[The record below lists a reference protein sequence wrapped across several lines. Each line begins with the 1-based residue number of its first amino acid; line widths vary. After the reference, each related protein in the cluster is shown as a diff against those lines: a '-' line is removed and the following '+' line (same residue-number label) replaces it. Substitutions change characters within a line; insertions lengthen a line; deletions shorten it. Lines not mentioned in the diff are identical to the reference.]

1 MSKSV
6 KFLGIAVLACA
17 LTSWCACAEI
27 EADIVSINS
36 PNLLVNPGFEEV
48 NAAGGPAGWVFAN
61 MANSNKISA
70 GVRSEDSIGKYS
82 AFVVTPGNLPGYWTQ
97 AKAVPV
103 AENATYFG
111 SAKFKSNGPNT
122 LLWIQTEQWDDGKC
136 ALAPPWSQTV
146 IFSWC
151 NGAQGSALRDTLG
164 LFIDPKLIKTVSEDA
179 WTTHTMEFTVPAGHG
194 IKDYIIR
201 TGAYFGRGGYLM
213 IDDVYFGLARR
224 QMKITI
230 KGADL
235 VKAEVKTQSGES
247 AVSKILDPKLST
259 QIWEFELPSSKTVYV
274 LKVTTVNN
282 QTWMK
287 EF

>member
-1 MSKSV
+1 MSKFV
-6 KFLGIAVLACA
+6 KFLSIAVLACA

-27 EADIVSINS
+27 EAYIVSIHS
-36 PNLLVNPGFEEV
+36 PNLLVNPGFEDV
-48 NAAGGPAGWVFAN
+48 NAAGNPVGWFFAN

-70 GVRSEDSIGKYS
+70 GTRNEDAIGKYS
-82 AFVVTPGNLPGYWTQ
+82 AFVVTTGNLPGYWTQ
-97 AKAVPV
+97 AKPVPV
-103 AENATYFG
+103 VENVTYFG

-122 LLWIQTEQWDDGKC
+122 LLWVQTEQWDDGKN

-151 NGAQGSALRDTLG
+151 NGAQGAVLRDTLG
-164 LFIDPKLIKTVSEDA
+164 LFIDPKLIKTVSEDV
-179 WTTHTMEFTVPAGHG
+179 WTTLPMEFTVPAGHG

-201 TGAYFGRGGYLM
+201 AGAYFGKGGCLM
-213 IDDVYFGLARR
+213 IDEVYFGLARR

-259 QIWEFELPSSKTVYV
+259 QIWEFELPSSKTVYM
-274 LKVTTVNN
+274 LKVTTGNN
-282 QTWMK
+282 QTWTK